1 MLKNVRKIYLIL
13 VCCLL
18 SGIVTSCVS
27 LRVSQQA
34 SYKARPR
41 AVQNNQRQALTRW
54 QIQGAFSLQQPNTKP
69 ILANYSWQQTSA
81 QRFTLQISAP
91 LRAVVVTIRSTPTQA
106 TMTQSGHPT
115 ITAPSVSALAKQQ
128 LAGQLHIPLPISQ
141 LYWWLRALPAPGQSS
156 IQYDAYGHIT
166 QIQQARWNIAYTHYR
181 TVQHIDL
188 PGMLRLQSGQLRI
201 KLVIKKW
208 YLD

>member
-1 MLKNVRKIYLIL
+1 MLKTFRKIYLIL
-13 VCCLL
+13 MCCLL

-41 AVQNNQRQALTRW
+41 AVQKNQRQALTRW
-54 QIQGAFSLQQPNTKP
+54 QIQGAFSLQQPNSKP

-81 QRFTLQISAP
+81 QRFALQISAP
-91 LRAVVVTIRSTPTQA
+91 LRAMVVTIRATPTQA
-106 TMTQSGHPT
+106 SMTQSGHPT
-115 ITAPSVSALAKQQ
+115 ITAPSLAALAKQQ
-128 LAGQLHIPLPISQ
+128 LAGQLHIPLPINQ
-141 LYWWLRALPAPGQSS
+141 LYWWLRALPAPGPHS
-156 IQYDAYGHIT
+156 IQYDKYGHIT
-166 QIQQARWNIAYTHYR
+166 HIKQAGWSIAYSHYR
-181 TVQHIDL
+181 IMQHIDL

-208 YLD
+208 SLN